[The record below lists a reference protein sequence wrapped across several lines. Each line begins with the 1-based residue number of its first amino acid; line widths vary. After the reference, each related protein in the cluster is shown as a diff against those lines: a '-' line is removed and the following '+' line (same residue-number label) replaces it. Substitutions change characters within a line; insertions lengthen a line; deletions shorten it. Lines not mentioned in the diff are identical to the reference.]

1 MSDWSDDYS
10 NTNLTPAVDS
20 FDIYDYIAGIV
31 GSLPPAERQ
40 AAASLGGN
48 EVATYFPEPS
58 GETIGGV
65 ASGSGPG
72 SKPQTSEKSGIA
84 KWWSELSSDDKKIGL
99 SVAGLLSGGLANMGK
114 GRREDKSL
122 QIQQQNA
129 DANTTGVAERA
140 RQFNQQMANASSIG
154 QTNFGTATQPMG
166 MINAPVTLTR
176 NRLKPTPGMPA

>member
-10 NTNLTPAVDS
+10 NTNLSPVMDFDFDS
-20 FDIYDYIAGIV
+20 FMAGIV
-31 GSLPPAERQ
+31 DSLPPVEQ
-40 AAASLGGN
+40 QIAASLGGN
-48 EVATYFPEPS
+48 DIETYLGAS
-58 GETIGGV
+58 NGTNIGGV

-72 SKPQTSEKSGIA
+72 SKVETGEKSSLA
-84 KWWSELSSDDKKIGL
+84 KWWSALSSDDKKIGL

-122 QIQQQNA
+122 QIQQQYA
-129 DANTTGVAERA
+129 DANTAGVAERA